1 MRRALLLGAVC
12 GVSLAFVAPVLA
24 ASRTTNEPAIFTVR
38 VTLTD
43 TSIRLSPNHAARGS
57 TVTFVLT
64 NRGRKT
70 HIFTIGDARR
80 GPGFAQQGF
89 VRTLRP
95 NQQLTIVMYLDLRG
109 ILRYANRVG
118 SRPVAVGAFRIT

>member
-12 GVSLAFVAPVLA
+12 AVSLAIVAPALA
-24 ASRTTNEPAIFTVR
+24 RPQTTNEPAIFTVK

-43 TSIRLSPNHAARGS
+43 TSIRLSPNHGARGS

-64 NRGRKT
+64 NRGRRT
-70 HIFTIGDARR
+70 HTFTIGDAKR
-80 GPGFAQQGF
+80 GPGFVQQGF

-109 ILRYANRVG
+109 VLRYTNRAG
-118 SRPVAVGAFRIT
+118 SKPVAVGAFRIT